1 MNCHSISV
9 RNSLYNFVRKCPY
22 ICCGVLPIYCCEILS
37 ILLGA
42 LPILLG
48 ALPILM
54 EVLPVLLWGI
64 TYIVG
69 GITYIAYISG
79 GITCNIA
86 RGITYIAAGYYL

>member
-22 ICCGVLPIYCCEILS
+22 ICCGVLPIYCCEMLS
-37 ILLGA
+37 
-42 LPILLG
+42 ILLG

-54 EVLPVLLWGI
+54 EVLPVLLW
-64 TYIVG
+64 

-86 RGITYIAAGYYL
+86 RGITYIAAGY